1 MPAKSEPRV
10 YTENREEKTFWDLYN
25 SLCSLVYP
33 YLGCKATYKG
43 EKFTCT
49 RTRAPRFSV
58 STSFVSV
65 CA

>member
-33 YLGCKATYKG
+33 YLG
-43 EKFTCT
+43 
-49 RTRAPRFSV
+49 
-58 STSFVSV
+58 
-65 CA
+65 